1 MTRDAAADGPAP
13 GDGGRR
19 GRTGIHGRRFLM
31 GGAAR
36 WFVGMQKEI
45 DAGAILLELYKDL
58 PCVRKI
64 GYDID
69 ETTGRIL
76 VRVIID
82 ADKGDDEFYDNS
94 MVAVRKARECE
105 DRIVAGMGDKY
116 EVVPIVTDPY
126 GGGLAHFRTMTAVID
141 R

>member
-1 MTRDAAADGPAP
+1 MAT
-13 GDGGRR
+13 
-19 GRTGIHGRRFLM
+19 
-31 GGAAR
+31 
-36 WFVGMQKEI
+36 VQKGI

-58 PCVRKI
+58 PYVRKI

-82 ADKGDDEFYDNS
+82 ADKGDGGFYDNS

-105 DRIVAGMGDKY
+105 DRIAAGMGDKY

-126 GGGLAHFRTMTAVID
+126 GGGQAHFRTMTAVID

>member
-1 MTRDAAADGPAP
+1 M
-13 GDGGRR
+13 GG
-19 GRTGIHGRRFLM
+19 TARRFV
-31 GGAAR
+31 AT
-36 WFVGMQKEI
+36 VQKEI

-58 PCVRKI
+58 PYVRKI

-82 ADKGDDEFYDNS
+82 ADKGDGGFYDNS

-105 DRIVAGMGDKY
+105 DRIAAGMGDKY

-126 GGGLAHFRTMTAVID
+126 GGGQAHFRTMTAVID